1 MLMEMGKLILMNL
14 WMDLIKCKNILIIF
28 IIFIIVLSFE
38 DDDNINNNF

>member
-1 MLMEMGKLILMNL
+1 MEMGKLILMNL